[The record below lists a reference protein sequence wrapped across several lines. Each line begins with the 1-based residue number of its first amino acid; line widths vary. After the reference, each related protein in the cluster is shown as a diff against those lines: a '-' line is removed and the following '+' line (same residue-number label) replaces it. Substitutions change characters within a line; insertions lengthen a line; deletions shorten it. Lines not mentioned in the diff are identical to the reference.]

1 MVPGLKIASCSCGD
15 TKIVEMGSS
24 RERQSSRESGLVDL
38 ESQISLI
45 SDVLQDIYYDRNL
58 LEQVFLFTTLMNVK
72 V

>member
-15 TKIVEMGSS
+15 TKTVEMGSS
-24 RERQSSRESGLVDL
+24 RGRQSSRESGLVDL

-58 LEQVFLFTTLMNVK
+58 LEQVFIFTTLMNVK

>member
-58 LEQVFLFTTLMNVK
+58 LEQVFIFTTLMNVK

>member
-1 MVPGLKIASCSCGD
+1 
-15 TKIVEMGSS
+15 MGSS

-58 LEQVFLFTTLMNVK
+58 LEQVFIFTTLMNVK

>member
-15 TKIVEMGSS
+15 TKIVGMGSS

-58 LEQVFLFTTLMNVK
+58 LEQVFIFTTLMNVK